1 MMIVE
6 KEISYTVNVS
16 QDLLYIIFD
25 TYISKKFQF
34 KQEYRDVTDED
45 GVRTRILKNGDDDD
59 DDDNDGKI
67 VIDDLSICRV
77 KKSTKSSE
85 RFVYLSPHDG
95 RSLVPLINRISIEES
110 QIDVDETQKKCEI
123 KRIVQCRVY
132 GETDSPIEIKFEQIY
147 FSRNFIDGFD
157 SLMGSKQVALF
168 NLLCNKNETLV
179 KNSHLGS
186 DEIMANLRIECEYSS
201 GSRPSDAIMSR
212 FSEIVC
218 DMDRICSSHNINP
231 HLPHTAV
238 QNTIVYRKFEHE
250 HFVYTASNENV
261 YRWCVKLDGV
271 RGRGY
276 FTRNF
281 VIVFMDDMR
290 MFSSRIDPSS
300 PFPLNNLV
308 AFQCELIDDTKTVY
322 ITDILH
328 VFKYGYNNR
337 TQYDVSM
344 EPYDVSV
351 SDAIECINGFSAAD
365 ARLDLTNMSTDEKL
379 TMKFQRFHPPPVDN
393 LGGGVGGGNSYFTVP
408 TDGYVII
415 TSDFKYVKYKY
426 HKTIEVEYEARKD
439 RFVTLDGPVI
449 APERY
454 VRDGVVLKDGSIY
467 EALINA
473 QRIDIIKARPD
484 RLIPN

>member
-25 TYISKKFQF
+25 TYISEKFQF
-34 KQEYRDVTDED
+34 KQEYRDVTDND
-45 GVRTRILKNGDDDD
+45 GVRSRILVQDDGGDDG
-59 DDDNDGKI
+59 DGKI
-67 VIDDLSICRV
+67 VIDNGTICRV
-77 KKSTKSSE
+77 KKSTKSTE
-85 RFVYLSPHDG
+85 RFVYLSGH
-95 RSLVPLINRISIEES
+95 SLVPLINRISIEES
-110 QIDVDETQKKCEI
+110 PNEKAGGVDI

-132 GETDSPIEIKFEQIY
+132 GEIDSPIEIKFEQIY

-157 SLMGSKQVALF
+157 SLMGSKQVTLF
-168 NLLCNKNETLV
+168 NLLCNKNETLI

-201 GSRPSDAIMSR
+201 GSRPSDDIMSR
-212 FSEIVC
+212 FSEIIC

-231 HLPHTAV
+231 HLPHTTV
-238 QNTIVYRKFEHE
+238 QNNIVYRKFEHE
-250 HFVYTASNENV
+250 HFVYTGSNDNV

-281 VIVFMDDMR
+281 VIMFMDDMR
-290 MFSSRIDPSS
+290 MFSSRVDVS
-300 PFPLNNLV
+300 PFTLNNLV

-322 ITDILH
+322 MTDILH

-351 SDAIECINGFSAAD
+351 TDAIDCLNSLSDSHSHI
-365 ARLDLTNMSTDEKL
+365 DLTNMSTGEKF
-379 TMKFQRFHPPPVDN
+379 TMKFQQFHLPPVEN
-393 LGGGVGGGNSYFTVP
+393 LGGGNSYFTVP

-415 TSDFKYVKYKY
+415 TSDLKYVKYKY
-426 HKTIEVEYEARKD
+426 HKTTEVEYEARKD
-439 RFVTLDGPVI
+439 RFLTLDGPVI
-449 APERY
+449 ASERY

-467 EALINA
+467 EALINS